1 MTNENRNHCKYIA
14 EQIEAYYNGDVYKC
28 PECGE
33 VFTTCEAIDLDND
46 EIRCPNCENT
56 SIDSEFEILGL
67 WDYFDDYLNLEYRI
81 ESDRRTVRSVQ
92 IMVTCGGPNIYID
105 TASKA
110 VELYW
115 WSDRADYPLSYEVCN
130 AIDEMFQE
138 LWDMGC

>member
-1 MTNENRNHCKYIA
+1 MTENREHCKYIA
-14 EQIEAYYNGDVYKC
+14 EQVEAYYNGDVYKC

-33 VFTTCEAIDLDND
+33 VFTSFEAIDLDND
-46 EIRCPNCENT
+46 EIRCPYCECN
-56 SIDSEFEILGL
+56 SIEYDFEQLGL
-67 WDYFDDYLNLEYRI
+67 WDYFNDYYNLEYRI

-92 IMVTCGGPNIYID
+92 IMVACGGPNIYID

-130 AIDEMFQE
+130 AINEMFQE

>member
-1 MTNENRNHCKYIA
+1 MTENREHCKYIA
-14 EQIEAYYNGDVYKC
+14 EQIEAHYNGDVYKC
-28 PECGE
+28 PECGDE
-33 VFTTCEAIDLDND
+33 FHINDAI
-46 EIRCPNCENT
+46 EIEGGFRCPHCDCN
-56 SIDSEFEILGL
+56 DVDYDFEQLGL
-67 WDYFDDYLNLEYRI
+67 WDYFDDYYNLEYRI

-92 IMVTCGGPNIYID
+92 IMVACGGPNIYID